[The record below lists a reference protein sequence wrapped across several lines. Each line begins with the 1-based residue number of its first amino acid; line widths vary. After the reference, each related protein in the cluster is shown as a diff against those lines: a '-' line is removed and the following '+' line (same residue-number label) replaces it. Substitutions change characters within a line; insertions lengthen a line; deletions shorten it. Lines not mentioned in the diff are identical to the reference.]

1 MVGGLKNCLRLAEG
15 GGGGGWTV
23 LWMDRVFNSTA
34 HWILCH
40 RLLRLYVE
48 WEELAE
54 SSRIPESLRH
64 VVWLAEQNPH
74 SGEEQTWLPHHRPPI
89 FPRQE
94 FSPNEEK
101 GGSQVCTDSL
111 CLWKSLQ
118 TVLGDFSFVSEGFVS
133 LQPLLFW
140 PREKNFHL
148 QVIVLLSSARH
159 IWWSS
164 LKWLSIAKQVWPW
177 STFDEKVVQEISCL
191 WNVFSVTKRKLTA
204 RQCLSRSVY
213 REDYLLLATPPPP
226 PLYSLKG
233 IVCRQF
239 VKRNECRGFTFSA
252 VKFFTTLH
260 HPLVALSQKFRLPMQ
275 PLTFHLT
282 TFSESKTF
290 NSTLWLHMRSRKI

>member
-1 MVGGLKNCLRLAEG
+1 
-15 GGGGGWTV
+15 
-23 LWMDRVFNSTA
+23 MDRVFNSPA

-74 SGEEQTWLPHHRPPI
+74 SGEEQTWLPHHRRPTS
-89 FPRQE
+89 PRQE
-94 FSPNEEK
+94 FSPNEGK

-118 TVLGDFSFVSEGFVS
+118 TVFGDFSFVSEGFLS
-133 LQPLLFW
+133 PQPLLFW

-148 QVIVLLSSARH
+148 QVIVLLSSAPR
-159 IWWSS
+159 IWRSS

-177 STFDEKVVQEISCL
+177 STFDGKVVQEISCL

-213 REDYLLLATPPPP
+213 REDYLLLATPL
-226 PLYSLKG
+226 PLPFTLLKG
-233 IVCRQF
+233 LF
-239 VKRNECRGFTFSA
+239 AATLLNETSVGGSRFLLWNSSPHCII
-252 VKFFTTLH
+252 
-260 HPLVALSQKFRLPMQ
+260 PLLPC
-275 PLTFHLT
+275 L
-282 TFSESKTF
+282 
-290 NSTLWLHMRSRKI
+290 RSSNCPYNR

>member
-1 MVGGLKNCLRLAEG
+1 MRGTGWEFSDSWILEACGLISRTKPTQWGGADVAPPPPPPHLPSTGIFSQWGKRWLASLYRLA
-15 GGGGGWTV
+15 
-23 LWMDRVFNSTA
+23 VFVEEFA
-34 HWILCH
+34 DYVWGFLICFR
-40 RLLRLYVE
+40 RL
-48 WEELAE
+48 
-54 SSRIPESLRH
+54 
-64 VVWLAEQNPH
+64 
-74 SGEEQTWLPHHRPPI
+74 
-89 FPRQE
+89 
-94 FSPNEEK
+94 
-101 GGSQVCTDSL
+101 
-111 CLWKSLQ
+111 
-118 TVLGDFSFVSEGFVS
+118 S

-148 QVIVLLSSARH
+148 QVIVLLSSAPH

-260 HPLVALSQKFRLPMQ
+260 HPLVAMSQKFRLPMQ

-282 TFSESKTF
+282 TFSEGKTF